1 MKKNQIIYWAVTWLL
16 SLFMLFSA
24 YYSGTHK
31 AEFTQTLGF
40 PNYFRIELTAAKI
53 IGALMLLIPQVPA
66 RIREWIYVSFGIVLV
81 SAGIAKEVSGY
92 PVQGV
97 AEPVSV
103 LVIMIGSIFYLNRLG
118 DRSPKGESILA
129 TTK

>member
-16 SLFMLFSA
+16 SSFMFFSA

-31 AEFTQTLGF
+31 TEFTQTLGF

-92 PVQGV
+92 SVQGV
-97 AEPVSV
+97 AEPISV
-103 LVIMIGSIFYLNRLG
+103 LVIMIGASFYLNRLG
-118 DRSPKGESILA
+118 YRGSNG
-129 TTK
+129 TTIQPTT

>member
-1 MKKNQIIYWAVTWLL
+1 
-16 SLFMLFSA
+16 MLFSA

-53 IGALMLLIPQVPA
+53 IGALMLLIPQVTA
-66 RIREWIYVSFGIVLV
+66 RVREWIYVSFGIVLV
-81 SAGIAKEVSGY
+81 SAAIAKEVSGY
-92 PVQGV
+92 SVQGV

-103 LVIMIGSIFYLNRLG
+103 LLIMIGANVYLNRLRHHNL
-118 DRSPKGESILA
+118 RSESI
-129 TTK
+129 

>member
-1 MKKNQIIYWAVTWLL
+1 MKTNRIIYWTVTVLI

-31 AEFTQTLGF
+31 TEFTQTLGF
-40 PNYFRIELTAAKI
+40 PNYFRIELTIAKI
-53 IGALMLLIPQVPA
+53 IGALMLLIPRVPA
-66 RIREWIYVSFGIVLV
+66 RVREWIYVSFGIVLV
-81 SAGIAKEVSGY
+81 SATIAKEVSGY

-103 LVIMIGSIFYLNRLG
+103 LVIMIGSIFYLNRIG
-118 DRSPKGESILA
+118 DRSSKGASMLS